1 MKPWKSSNSPRS
13 WEEIGAFQSG
23 PGAYTV
29 SILSMRDAYDNP
41 AKKSAEQLKWIS
53 RMTQLPNIYRNNS
66 WFTQ

>member
-1 MKPWKSSNSPRS
+1 
-13 WEEIGAFQSG
+13 
-23 PGAYTV
+23 
-29 SILSMRDAYDNP
+29 MRDAYDNP